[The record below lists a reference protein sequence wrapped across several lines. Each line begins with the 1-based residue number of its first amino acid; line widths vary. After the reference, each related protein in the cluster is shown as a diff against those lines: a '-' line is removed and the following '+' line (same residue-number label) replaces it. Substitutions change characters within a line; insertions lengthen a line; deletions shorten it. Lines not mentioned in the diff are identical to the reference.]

1 MQQAITLLGVFQ
13 MLLPFLPLQNGVHFD
28 VSRFCFL
35 WRKCRF
41 GNFAKGQ
48 KFCKKFKNLQ
58 QVIAA

>member
-35 WRKCRF
+35 WRKCKVR
-41 GNFAKGQ
+41 
-48 KFCKKFKNLQ
+48 KFCERLKNFEKSSK
-58 QVIAA
+58 IYNK